1 MRYGK
6 DNLSAKEKRVMD
18 DKQDPRDVALK
29 RYALIA
35 PLLEPG
41 LEEAEARQRRKEILA
56 NEARPVS
63 DRTLRR
69 YLAAYRERGFDGL
82 CQKKRADSGSSR
94 KIPAEVLETAAELK
108 RELPLRSVRSVIEI
122 LEEEGRVK
130 RGMLRPSTLARRFAK
145 LGLMEI
151 PKKPK
156 GGFRRFQ
163 KEHRNCLWQVDL
175 KYGPYLPNPKNPKK
189 SARTYLLA
197 FIDDYSRL
205 VPHAEFY
212 LEQRLPVL
220 EDCFRKA
227 ILKRGIPDAVYVD
240 QGKIFVSRWFRI
252 ACARLNV
259 RHLMAKPYSPEAK
272 GKIER
277 FMGTVDAF
285 LAEVR
290 LRPLENLK
298 DLNEAFGA
306 WLEEGYNHKP
316 HSALEPNE
324 TPASTFAGDTKQLRF
339 ATAQEIRE
347 AFLHEEDR
355 TADRTGCFKL
365 NGRVYDAGPSLA
377 GKKVEI
383 RFDPFALDEVEVWR
397 EGKKER
403 IAMELVLN
411 APRETPEA
419 AKPAEPSG
427 RSRYLDAMAQKEKE
441 RRKRRLGAIS
451 FRELG
456 GGGHV

>member
-1 MRYGK
+1 M
-6 DNLSAKEKRVMD
+6 E
-18 DKQDPRDVALK
+18 
-29 RYALIA
+29 
-35 PLLEPG
+35 
-41 LEEAEARQRRKEILA
+41 
-56 NEARPVS
+56 NETRPVS
-63 DRTLRR
+63 ERTLRR

-82 CQKKRADSGSSR
+82 CQKRRADTGR
-94 KIPAEVLETAAELK
+94 PRAMPAKVLEEAAGLK
-108 RELPLRSVRSVIEI
+108 RELPQRSVRSVIEI
-122 LEEEGRVK
+122 LEEEGGVK
-130 RGMLRPSTLARRFAK
+130 RGSLRPSTLARHFTK

-151 PKKPK
+151 PKTPK

-175 KYGPYLPNPKNPKK
+175 KYGPYLQDPKNPKK
-189 SARTYLLA
+189 TQRTYLLA
-197 FIDDYSRL
+197 FIDDFSRL

-227 ILKRGIPDAVYVD
+227 ILKRGIPDCVYVD

-259 RHLMAKPYSPEAK
+259 RHLVAKPYSPEAK

-285 LAEVR
+285 LAEVN
-290 LRPLENLK
+290 LRRPETLRE
-298 DLNEAFGA
+298 LNGAFQG

-324 TPASTFAGDTKQLRF
+324 TPASTFAGDMKKLRF
-339 ATAQEIRE
+339 ATAEELRE

-355 TADRTGCFKL
+355 KVDRTGCFKL
-365 NGRVYDAGPSLA
+365 HGRTYDAGPDLA
-377 GKKVEI
+377 GKTVEV
-383 RFDPFALDEVEVWR
+383 RYDPFALEEVEMWLNGR
-397 EGKKER
+397 QER
-403 IAMELVLN
+403 TARELVMN
-411 APRETPEA
+411 QPRQGPEA
-419 AKPAEPSG
+419 KAVESPG
-427 RSRYLDAMAQKEKE
+427 RSRYLDVLAQKEKE

-456 GGGHV
+456 GGGRV

>member
-1 MRYGK
+1 
-6 DNLSAKEKRVMD
+6 MD

-41 LEEAEARQRRKEILA
+41 LEEAEARKRRREILA
-56 NEARPVS
+56 NGTCPVS
-63 DRTLRR
+63 ERTLRR

-82 CQKKRADSGSSR
+82 CPKKRTDAGR
-94 KIPAEVLETAAELK
+94 PRAVTPELLAEAVALK
-108 RELPLRSVRSVIEI
+108 RELPQRSVRSVIEI

-130 RGMLRPSTLARRFAK
+130 RGMLRPATLARHFAK

-151 PKKPK
+151 PKNPK

-163 KEHRNCLWQVDL
+163 KEHRNCLWQADL
-175 KYGPYLPNPKNPKK
+175 KYGPYLPDPKNPKK
-189 SARTYLLA
+189 ARRTYLLA
-197 FIDDYSRL
+197 FIDDFSRL

-212 LEQRLPVL
+212 LEQKMPVL

-227 ILKRGIPDAVYVD
+227 ILKRGIPDRVYVD
-240 QGKIFVSRWFRI
+240 QGKIFVSRWFRV

-259 RHLMAKPYSPEAK
+259 RHLAAKPYSPEAK

-290 LRPLENLK
+290 LRPLAGLK
-298 DLNEAFGA
+298 DLNEAFQG

-316 HSALEPNE
+316 HSALAPGE
-324 TPASTFAGDTKQLRF
+324 TPASAFAGDVKKLRF
-339 ATAQEIRE
+339 ATAEELRD

-355 TADRTGCFKL
+355 RVDRTGCFKL
-365 NGRVYDAGPSLA
+365 HGRTYDAGPDLA
-377 GKKVEI
+377 GKKVEV
-383 RFDPFALDEVEVWR
+383 RYDPFALEEVEIWQN
-397 EGKKER
+397 GKKDR
-403 IAMELVLN
+403 TAKELALN
-411 APRETPEA
+411 QPRQAPE
-419 AKPAEPSG
+419 AKPAEVSG
-427 RSRYLDAMAQKEKE
+427 RSRYLDVLLQKEKE

-451 FRELG
+451 FRDLG
-456 GGGHV
+456 GGGRV